1 MATQKN
7 SHRFEQLMVLG
18 ALDMPFSW
26 GHCQFELFKCC
37 NNAAVFDMDAL
48 LCAVSRSALQ
58 SHISCDDI
66 KILRDKNVCSED
78 INMSLL
84 CFPCIHFNDQT
95 TLNIVCIFF
104 CFILVLDLQLFSI
117 RFKCN
122 EIFECI

>member
-37 NNAAVFDMDAL
+37 NNAAVFDIDAL

-78 INMSLL
+78 INMSL

-104 CFILVLDLQLFSI
+104 CLSSFGFTAI
-117 RFKCN
+117 
-122 EIFECI
+122 